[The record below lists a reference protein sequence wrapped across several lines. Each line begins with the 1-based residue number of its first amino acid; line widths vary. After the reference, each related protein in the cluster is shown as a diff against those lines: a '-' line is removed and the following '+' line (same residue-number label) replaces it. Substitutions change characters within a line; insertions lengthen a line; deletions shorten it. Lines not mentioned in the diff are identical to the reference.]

1 MQICLWRG
9 FWLRGKQ
16 ITAFKC
22 LYFISIEMRAPFD
35 HDDLK
40 SKKKTAQRRKFNS
53 WMRFFSGSWDDFMQT
68 LKKFH
73 WRMYL
78 WSKTRLRLWVTV
90 ILPSGTLRID
100 ALMSFSC
107 CYLQRK
113 KILFYV
119 LESASG
125 LLLQAGKKHNISNIC
140 KWINLTRNK
149 NHTRSNLNVKS
160 THSSRSR
167 WG

>member
-22 LYFISIEMRAPFD
+22 LYFISIEMRAPLD

-53 WMRFFSGSWDDFMQT
+53 WMRFFSWDDFMQT

-90 ILPSGTLRID
+90 ILPFGTLRID

-113 KILFYV
+113 KILFMFWSLQVVCCYK
-119 LESASG
+119 LE
-125 LLLQAGKKHNISNIC
+125 
-140 KWINLTRNK
+140 
-149 NHTRSNLNVKS
+149 KS
-160 THSSRSR
+160 TIYRIFASESIWRATKITR
-167 WG
+167 VLIWM